1 MANKHNIPEKILELY
16 DQLIDAVDG
25 IERKGKN
32 NYYTSLNGH
41 MFSFVAKE
49 GYVAIRL
56 SKEEKEAFENE
67 YKTEPAISYGA
78 VMREYVKIP
87 ESLLEDTDKL
97 KNYLILSQEYIK
109 TLKPKPT
116 KKK

>member
-1 MANKHNIPEKILELY
+1 MANKHNIPEDTLAHY
-16 DQLIDAVDG
+16 DQLIEAVDG
-25 IERKGKN
+25 IEKKGKN
-32 NYYTSLNGH
+32 NFYTSLNGH

-56 SKEEKEAFENE
+56 PKEEKEVFEKE
-67 YKTEPAISYGA
+67 FGTKPAISYGA
-78 VMREYVKIP
+78 VMKEYVMIP
-87 ESLLEDTDKL
+87 DSLLKDTDKL
-97 KNYLILSQEYIK
+97 KEYLIRSRQYIE